1 MFIGNELQ
9 RQIDAKMSNIR
20 KAVKKHNGL
29 HSEVQ
34 QNLNGVAPEQ
44 SEESDDREKEAGGE

>member
-1 MFIGNELQ
+1 MFIGTELQ
-9 RQIDAKMSNIR
+9 KRIDAKLSKVGKVVR
-20 KAVKKHNGL
+20 EHNGL